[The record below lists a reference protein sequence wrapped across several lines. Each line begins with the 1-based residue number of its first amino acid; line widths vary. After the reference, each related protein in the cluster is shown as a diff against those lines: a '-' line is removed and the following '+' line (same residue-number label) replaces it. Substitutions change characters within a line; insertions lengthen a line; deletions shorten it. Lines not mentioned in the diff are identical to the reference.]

1 MAGAVL
7 VSDLQSPAIA
17 TVCFLLGAL
26 PLVTIT
32 IHHGRF
38 CGEAPAAELPMQMQD
53 VPWPGTASSGSTST
67 VLTPNGGD

>member
-38 CGEAPAAELPMQMQD
+38 CGEASTAELPMQMQD
-53 VPWPGTASSGSTST
+53 VSGSGAALSGSANT
-67 VLTPNGGD
+67 VLAPNGGD